1 MSGVCLEMQKAGSIP
16 PIPRSSATF
25 SCPQGPL
32 CRRDPVSPMSPGSA
46 TIHLPRCL
54 VLLASLIPP
63 ALGSWGVSYPE
74 SLQASGGSC
83 LVVPCTFS
91 YPTDVTTADGIVA
104 IWYKDY
110 DGQRTLVFHS
120 ATPQDVDPHFGG
132 RAQLLGDPMA
142 QNCTLL
148 LQGVTPGDSGL
159 YRFRFEIINGDR
171 WSASRDVTLSVS
183 EDLARP
189 SVTSSE
195 EQTEGQRSTLEC
207 STPYVCPRGDVVLRW
222 EGYDPQVS
230 KVSSHVQLDTSGVSH
245 QVTLT
250 SSFTWKDHSKKL
262 LCEVSDGS
270 KRASTEVVLRVRHA
284 PKDTQ
289 ASLSPSSGNIG
300 VGDTVTLSCQVG
312 SSHPPVSGYHWY
324 KDGVAVG
331 TERVLALR
339 GVRREDHGRYHCEA
353 QNALGTGASPPVTLH
368 VFSAEILASPAAE
381 VREGTATT
389 LSCDVPGRE
398 GHPEDLTYTW
408 YKNSAWLKEGP
419 AHTLLFPAV
428 AAGDAG
434 YYSCQVTNSQGS
446 DMAQAISLS
455 VTYPPRIPTL
465 TLFQETQ
472 GGRLVIVRCTVD
484 SHPPATLAID
494 HDGTVLATSGAQV
507 ALGQR
512 LSVTA
517 SHNSLRL
524 EIRDAGPRDS
534 GKYGCTASNV
544 HGNSSATK
552 VLVTRTAGLL
562 IQPSAEVT
570 EGTAV
575 TLTCVGTGDMEE
587 EPLYTW
593 YRNGQRLQESSF
605 PTLEFPSIRGDDA
618 GAFQCQVQGRNGSDT
633 SEAVPL
639 RVLYPP
645 RQPVLS
651 LFLQSQGGRLGI
663 IQCSVESDPESILT
677 LRRGDVVIACTQ
689 GCPQATSP
697 RVLVT
702 RSYNSLKVE
711 IRDVV
716 VEDEG
721 IYVCQAENSQGS
733 ASTTVDF
740 KADTA
745 NVTVSPSPHVLEGD
759 NATLTCHLSSGSVA
773 VPNVTWYHN
782 GQQISTGS
790 ATSLVLRPVVSR
802 DTGLYRCQA
811 STASG
816 SRSSPD
822 VLLDVL
828 YPPRDLL
835 LTAFLEAKQGSLAIF
850 QCSVASN
857 PPAQLALLRDQ
868 ELVATSTGRSS
879 PRVTVSVVPNSL
891 RVEMREVTPAD
902 DGSYRCMATNAH
914 GSTERRLYLRVQA
927 TRVLISPSSEVLE
940 GDNVS
945 LMCQVAGEPPGDTI
959 YSWYKD
965 SKWLQEGP
973 DSVLVLS
980 PVTSAATGLYHCR
993 ARGSAGTS
1001 VSPAVTLRV
1010 CYPPRVPVLSTFLEP
1025 PSGQRGILE
1034 CSVDS
1039 SPPAQLALFKD
1050 RALVASTALSPP
1062 VPRPRLSVTLAT
1074 NTLRVHIHPVLLQDE
1089 GEYRC
1094 VATNAHGNAS
1104 TTGNFSGGAARVWIW
1119 PSPDVREGDTATLTC
1134 AVAGGDR
1141 DVLSYTWYRNQV
1153 WLGTGSSQNLTFPG
1167 VTTSDAG
1174 SYQCSIRTPAWNHS
1188 ATPATLNVLYP
1199 PRNLRLQSFVE
1210 SSQGTATILL
1220 CAVDS
1225 HPPAQL
1231 TLLRGGHPV
1240 ASSPPRGGDT
1250 PRQSIRVSP
1259 SPNALRLEFL
1269 EASEEYEGEY
1279 ECQARSA
1286 LGYTRASLTLRVQAT
1301 RVLVRPSAEVAEGTE
1316 VTLTCQ
1322 APQAQPGTLYT
1333 WFKNGRWVTE
1343 GPEPSLG
1350 LRGHRSDAG
1359 LYGCRAGRGPR
1370 APPVALA
1377 VLYAPQ
1383 EPSFVAL
1390 VEPRGGRQAVLL
1402 CSADGVPPPDIAV
1415 SRGQGHPPLAT
1426 SHGPSDPRFEVRATP
1441 TSLRVGMAGL
1451 EPGDAGLYLCSA
1463 TNSRGSATASLRL
1476 EVPGVTLT
1484 VEPSQEVPEGTRA
1497 TMSCSATAWG
1507 DKGVNYTW
1515 YRDGRWLWEGPSGSF
1530 VLSRVSSADA
1540 GSYRCQ
1546 ASGTWGTATSVPLSF
1561 SVLYPPRAV
1570 SVSTFL
1576 ENQKGRGAIVLCT
1589 AQSHPPSSLALYHH
1603 GHLLATSLSP
1613 AVTPGVR
1620 ATPSH
1625 NALRV
1630 ELVAMGTGA
1639 GGRYVCVATN
1649 ALGNATASADFDV
1662 HTLSHLQTFQV
1673 LSGLLMAIVAITIMA
1688 LLAMKMWPRIRKFR
1702 SWSRAEDTLELRS
1715 KQDLPQM
1722 DGAS

>member
-1 MSGVCLEMQKAGSIP
+1 MP
-16 PIPRSSATF
+16 PLWRWHCQSHRHH
-25 SCPQGPL
+25 QGPL
-32 CRRDPVSPMSPGSA
+32 CRCDPVSPMSPGGA
-46 TIHLPRCL
+46 TMRLPRCL
-54 VLLASLIPP
+54 VLLASLVPP

-74 SLQASGGSC
+74 SLRASGGSC

-91 YPTDVTTADGIVA
+91 YPADVTTASGIVA

-110 DGQRTLVFHS
+110 DGQRTVVFHS
-120 ATPQDVDPHFGG
+120 TAPQDVDSRFGG

-142 QNCTLL
+142 RNCTLL
-148 LQGVTPGDSGL
+148 LRGVTPGDSGL
-159 YRFRFEIINGDR
+159 YRFRFEILHGDR
-171 WSASRDVTLSVS
+171 WSASRDVTLSIS
-183 EDLARP
+183 DDLDLP

-207 STPYVCPRGDVVLRW
+207 STPYFCPGGDTALHW

-230 KVSSHVQLDTSGVSH
+230 QVSSHVRLDTSGVSH

-262 LCEVSDGS
+262 LCVVSDRS

-289 ASLSPSSGNIG
+289 VSLSPSSGNIG
-300 VGDTVTLSCQVG
+300 VGDTVTLSCEVG
-312 SSHPPVSGYHWY
+312 SSHPPVLGYHWY

-331 TERVLALR
+331 TERVLALH
-339 GVRREDHGRYHCEA
+339 GVRREDHGRYHCKA
-353 QNALGTGASPPVTLH
+353 QNALGTGVSPPVTLR
-368 VFSAEILASPAAE
+368 VFSAEISASPAAE
-381 VREGTATT
+381 VLEGTATT
-389 LSCDVPGRE
+389 LSCDVPGWE
-398 GHPEDLTYTW
+398 GHPEELTYTW
-408 YKNSAWLKEGP
+408 FKNSAWLKEGP

-446 DMAQAISLS
+446 DTAQAISLS

-512 LSVTA
+512 LGVTA
-517 SHNSLRL
+517 SRNSLRL
-524 EIRDAGPRDS
+524 EIRDAGPQDS

-544 HGNSSATK
+544 HGNASATK
-552 VLVTRTAGLL
+552 VLVTRAAGLL

-587 EPLYTW
+587 KPLYTW
-593 YRNGQRLQESSF
+593 YRNGRRLQESSF
-605 PTLEFPSIRGDDA
+605 PTLEFPSVRGDDA
-618 GAFQCQVQGRNGSDT
+618 GAFQCQVRSRNGSNT

-651 LFLQSQGGRLGI
+651 SFLQSQGGRLGI
-663 IQCSVESDPESILT
+663 IQCSVESDPESNLT
-677 LRRGDVVIACTQ
+677 LQRGDDAIACTQ

-697 RVLVT
+697 RVHVT

-721 IYVCQAENSQGS
+721 IYLCQAGNSQGS
-733 ASTTVDF
+733 ASATVDF

-745 NVTVSPSPHVLEGD
+745 NVTVSPSPRVLEGD
-759 NATLTCHLSSGSVA
+759 NATLTCHLSSGSTA
-773 VPNVTWYHN
+773 VPNITWYHN

-790 ATSLVLRPVVSR
+790 ATSLVLQPVVSR
-802 DTGLYRCQA
+802 DTGLYRCRA
-811 STASG
+811 STTGG

-822 VLLDVL
+822 ILLDVL
-828 YPPRDLL
+828 YPPRDPV
-835 LTAFLEAKQGSLAIF
+835 LTAFLEAEQGSLAIF

-868 ELVATSTGRSS
+868 ELVATSAGGSS
-879 PRVTVSVVPNSL
+879 PRVTISAVPNSL
-891 RVEMREVTPAD
+891 RVEIREVTPAD
-902 DGSYRCMATNAH
+902 DGSYRCTATNAH
-914 GSTERRLYLRVQA
+914 GSVERRLYLRVQA
-927 TRVLISPSSEVLE
+927 AHVLISPSSEVLE
-940 GDNVS
+940 GDDVS
-945 LMCQVAGEPPGDTI
+945 LLCQVAGEPPGDTV

-980 PVTSAATGLYHCR
+980 RVTSAATGLYHCR
-993 ARGSAGTS
+993 ARSSAGTS
-1001 VSPAVTLRV
+1001 MSPAVTLSV
-1010 CYPPRVPVLSTFLEP
+1010 CYPPRALVLSTFLEP
-1025 PSGQRGILE
+1025 PWGQRGILE

-1050 RALVASTALSPP
+1050 GALVASTALSPP
-1062 VPRPRLSVTLAT
+1062 VPQPRLGVTSAT
-1074 NTLRVHIHPVLLQDE
+1074 NVLRVRVHPVLLQDE

-1094 VATNAHGNAS
+1094 VAANAHGNAS
-1104 TTGNFSGGAARVWIW
+1104 ATGNFSGGAARVWIW
-1119 PSPDVREGDTATLTC
+1119 PSPDVREGGSATLTC
-1134 AVAGGDR
+1134 VVAGGDQ

-1153 WLGTGSSQNLTFPG
+1153 WLGTGSSHNLTFPA
-1167 VTTSDAG
+1167 VTASDAG
-1174 SYQCSIRTPAWNHS
+1174 SYHCSVQTPGRNHS
-1188 ATPATLNVLYP
+1188 ATPVTLNVLYP
-1199 PRNLRLQSFVE
+1199 PRNIRLQSFVE

-1220 CAVDS
+1220 CTVDS

-1240 ASSPPRGGDT
+1240 ASSPPRGGDS
-1250 PRQSIRVSP
+1250 PRQSVRVSP
-1259 SPNALRLEFL
+1259 SPNVLRLEFR
-1269 EASEEYEGEY
+1269 EASEEDEGEY

-1286 LGYTRASLTLRVQAT
+1286 LGDTRASLTLRVQAT

-1343 GPEPSLG
+1343 GPEPSLA
-1350 LRGHRSDAG
+1350 LRGQRSDAG
-1359 LYGCRAGRGPR
+1359 LYGCRAGRGRR

-1402 CSADGVPPPDIAV
+1402 CSADGVPPPAIAV

-1426 SHGPSDPRFEVRATP
+1426 SLGPSDPRFEVRATP
-1441 TSLRVGMAGL
+1441 TSLRLGMAAL

-1476 EVPGVTLT
+1476 QVPGVALT
-1484 VEPSQEVPEGTRA
+1484 VEPSQEVPEGTKA

-1515 YRDGRWLWEGPSGSF
+1515 YRDGRWLWEGPSGTF
-1530 VLSRVSSADA
+1530 VLSPVSSADA
-1540 GSYRCQ
+1540 GSYQCQ
-1546 ASGTWGTATSVPLSF
+1546 ASGTWGTATSVPLSL

-1576 ENQKGRGAIVLCT
+1576 ENQNGHGAIVLCT
-1589 AQSHPPSSLALYHH
+1589 AQSHPPSSLALLHH

-1630 ELVAMGTGA
+1630 ELVALGTAA

-1662 HTLSHLQTFQV
+1662 HTLSHLRTFRV
-1673 LSGLLMAIVAITIMA
+1673 LSGLFVAIVAMATVA
-1688 LLAMKMWPRIRKFR
+1688 LLVLKVWPRIRNFR
-1702 SWSRAEDTLELRS
+1702 SWTRAEDTLELRS

>member
-1 MSGVCLEMQKAGSIP
+1 MP
-16 PIPRSSATF
+16 PLRRWHCQTHRHR
-25 SCPQGPL
+25 QG
-32 CRRDPVSPMSPGSA
+32 RDPVSPMSPGSA
-46 TIHLPRCL
+46 TMRLPRCL
-54 VLLASLIPP
+54 VLLASLVPP

-91 YPTDVTTADGIVA
+91 YPADVTTADGIVA

-142 QNCTLL
+142 RNCTLL

-171 WSASRDVTLSVS
+171 WSASRDVTLSIS
-183 EDLARP
+183 EDLERP
-189 SVTSSE
+189 SVTGSE

-207 STPYVCPRGDVVLRW
+207 STPYVCPRGDIVLRW
-222 EGYDPQVS
+222 EGYDPHVS
-230 KVSSHVQLDTSGVSH
+230 EVSSHVQLDTSGVSH
-245 QVTLT
+245 RVTLT

-270 KRASTEVVLRVRHA
+270 RRASAEVVLRVRHA

-312 SSHPPVSGYHWY
+312 SSHPPVSGYRWY

-331 TERVLALR
+331 TERVLALL

-353 QNALGTGASPPVTLH
+353 QNALGTGVSPPVTLH
-368 VFSAEILASPAAE
+368 VFSAEISASPAAE

-398 GHPEDLTYTW
+398 GHPEELTYTW

-428 AAGDAG
+428 AAGDTG

-446 DMAQAISLS
+446 DTAQAISLS

-484 SHPPATLAID
+484 SHPPATLSID
-494 HDGTVLATSGAQV
+494 RDGTVLATSGAQV
-507 ALGQR
+507 TLGQR
-512 LSVTA
+512 LGVTA
-517 SHNSLRL
+517 SRNSLRL

-544 HGNSSATK
+544 HGNASATK
-552 VLVTRTAGLL
+552 VLVTRAAGLL
-562 IQPSAEVT
+562 IHPSAEVT

-587 EPLYTW
+587 DPLYTW
-593 YRNGQRLQESSF
+593 YRNGRRLQENSF
-605 PTLEFPSIRGDDA
+605 PTLEFPSVRGDDA
-618 GAFQCQVQGRNGSDT
+618 GAFQCQVRGRNGSDT

-639 RVLYPP
+639 RVFYPP

-651 LFLQSQGGRLGI
+651 SFLQSQGGRLGI
-663 IQCSVESDPESILT
+663 IQCSVESDPESNLT
-677 LRRGDVVIACTQ
+677 LRRGDDAIACTQ

-721 IYVCQAENSQGS
+721 IYVCQAGNSQGS
-733 ASTTVDF
+733 ASATVDF

-782 GQQISTGS
+782 GQRISTGS
-790 ATSLVLRPVVSR
+790 ATSLVLRPVLSR

-811 STASG
+811 STTGG

-828 YPPRDLL
+828 YPPRDPL
-835 LTAFLEAKQGSLAIF
+835 LTAFLEAEQGSLAIF

-868 ELVATSTGRSS
+868 ELVATSAGGRS
-879 PRVTVSVVPNSL
+879 PRVTVSAVPNSL

-902 DGSYRCMATNAH
+902 DGSYRCTATNAH
-914 GSTERRLYLRVQA
+914 GSAERRLYLRVQA

-945 LMCQVAGEPPGDTI
+945 LMCQVAGEPPGDTV

-980 PVTSAATGLYHCR
+980 HATSAATGLYHCR
-993 ARGSAGTS
+993 TRGSAGTS

-1050 RALVASTALSPP
+1050 GALVASTALSPP
-1062 VPRPRLSVTLAT
+1062 VPQPRLSVTSAT
-1074 NTLRVHIHPVLLQDE
+1074 NALRVLVRPVLLQDE

-1104 TTGNFSGGAARVWIW
+1104 ATGNFSGGAARVWIW

-1174 SYQCSIRTPAWNHS
+1174 SYQCSIRTPTWNHS

-1199 PRNLRLQSFVE
+1199 PRNLQLQSFVE

-1220 CAVDS
+1220 CTVDS

-1240 ASSPPRGGDT
+1240 ASSPPGGGDT

-1259 SPNALRLEFL
+1259 SPNALRLEFR
-1269 EASEEYEGEY
+1269 EASEEDEGEY

-1286 LGYTRASLTLRVQAT
+1286 LGDTRASLTLRVQAT

-1322 APQAQPGTLYT
+1322 APRAQPGTLYT

-1359 LYGCRAGRGPR
+1359 LYSCRAGRGPR
-1370 APPVALA
+1370 ATPVSLT

-1383 EPSFVAL
+1383 ELSFVSL

-1426 SHGPSDPRFEVRATP
+1426 SHGSSDPRFEVRATP

-1476 EVPGVTLT
+1476 EVPGVTLM
-1484 VEPSQEVPEGTRA
+1484 VEPSQEVLEGTQA

-1515 YRDGRWLWEGPSGSF
+1515 YHDGRWLWEGPSGSF

-1546 ASGTWGTATSVPLSF
+1546 ASGTWGTATSVPLSL

-1576 ENQKGRGAIVLCT
+1576 ENQNGRGAIVLCT
-1589 AQSHPPSSLALYHH
+1589 AQSHPPSWLALHH
-1603 GHLLATSLSP
+1603 RGHLLATSLSP

-1630 ELVAMGTGA
+1630 ELVAAGTGD

-1649 ALGNATASADFDV
+1649 VLGNATASADLDV
-1662 HTLSHLQTFQV
+1662 HTLSRLWTFRV
-1673 LSGLLMAIVAITIMA
+1673 LSGLLVAIVAIAIVA
-1688 LLAMKMWPRIRKFR
+1688 LLAVKVWPRIRKFR

-1722 DGAS
+1722 DGAP